1 MTVEIKILAMTSNK
15 LSSSRSISSLTAH
28 ILKIAGVIITLA
40 AVVDLLITPMP
51 YQFGDQQWQI
61 DLVTSFVDRGTLPL
75 VGIVL
80 LLTGFGIDGT
90 RAQEEQ
96 RAIWLDLRL
105 WACLLASL
113 LGLIYVLAFPLHLN
127 NVRVANQT
135 GVEQVN
141 QQATQLETE
150 LSSRIEAG
158 NNRIQTEI
166 EARRQQINQL
176 LSASDEQLQQLVA
189 NKQLTE
195 DQANQVQKFK
205 ADPNSVEPFLKKQ
218 ETELQTQLDTE
229 VKKLRA
235 EIDTRKQQ
243 AQDAGKT
250 EALKSGL
257 RVSLSSLLLAIGFI
271 TVGWTGLRN
280 LR

>member
-1 MTVEIKILAMTSNK
+1 MTSNK
-15 LSSSRSISSLTAH
+15 LPNSRSISSLTGY
-28 ILKIAGVIITLA
+28 ILKTAGLIITLA
-40 AVVDLLITPMP
+40 AVFDLLITPMP
-51 YQFGDQQWQI
+51 YQLGDRQWQI
-61 DLVTSFVDRGTLPL
+61 DLVTSWVDRGTLPL

-80 LLTGFGIDGT
+80 LLAGFGIDGAHS
-90 RAQEEQ
+90 REEQ
-96 RAIWLDLRL
+96 RAGWQDLRL
-105 WACLLASL
+105 WACGLASL

-135 GVEQVN
+135 AVEQVN

-150 LSSRIEAG
+150 LNSRIQTG
-158 NNRIQTEI
+158 NSRIQTEI
-166 EARRQQINQL
+166 ESRRQQINQL
-176 LSASDEQLQQLVA
+176 LTATDEQLQQLVE
-189 NKQLTE
+189 NQQLTQE
-195 DQANQVQKFK
+195 QADQVKKFK

-218 ETELQTQLDTE
+218 ETELQAQVDAE
-229 VKKLRA
+229 VKKLRD
-235 EIDTRKQQ
+235 EIATRKQE
-243 AQDAGKT
+243 AQSSRKT